1 VTGDWCSLVA
11 YRISL
16 ILLHRAREN
25 QSERLGRVNA
35 LVELLLQRALG
46 FRRQIAFCRF
56 LAGQL
61 GQDRQF
67 ALQIVCRNP
76 IPKAIF
82 KREDLHRILL
92 NAEKLSVW
100 KLDDDFIRP
109 DIDGQVMAQIE
120 TGFDRERAVQLYALR
135 ASRPGMQQLVFDF
148 HPAGEN
154 DEFARGRG
162 LFQVNAIVDR
172 DARLQMRDVDESRA
186 HVPAQFLQPS
196 GALGGRSRGPALYTQ
211 ENEHRGRGDD
221 KHDQRQRR
229 GPGDSCRVR
238 HGMMKH
244 E

>member
-1 VTGDWCSLVA
+1 MTGDWCSLVA
-11 YRISL
+11 HRISL
-16 ILLHRAREN
+16 ILLHRACEN

-35 LVELLLQRALG
+35 LVELLLQRAFG

-67 ALQIVCRNP
+67 ALEIVCRNP

-82 KREDLHRILL
+82 KREHLHRILL

-162 LFQVNAIVDR
+162 LFQINAIVDR
-172 DARLQMRDVDESRA
+172 DTRLQMRDVDESRA

-211 ENEHRGRGDD
+211 ENNQSDCREDE
-221 KHDQRQRR
+221 HDQRYSNWPGKSAAHRR
-229 GPGDSCRVR
+229 IRN
-238 HGMMKH
+238 
-244 E
+244 